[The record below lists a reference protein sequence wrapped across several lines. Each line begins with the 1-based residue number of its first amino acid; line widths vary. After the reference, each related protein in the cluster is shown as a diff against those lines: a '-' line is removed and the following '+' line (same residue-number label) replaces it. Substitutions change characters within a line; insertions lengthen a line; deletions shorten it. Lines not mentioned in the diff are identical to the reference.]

1 MRKEGLT
8 CIDDIRLFAGFSGPT
23 VTPGQYSVSVRIQDH
38 SDSVSFALSADPRV
52 DASLEDYIFLDAKR
66 SDAATMLNELLE
78 ALNKARTT
86 KARIEALVVDSGDNA
101 ALSALSEKAINKLDT
116 WENLV
121 TQTGYKT
128 YEDEDSMPPML
139 DVHIRHVFDVIDRAG
154 APVSAGSL
162 QRLSDLR
169 EQWLVAKAQLMAI
182 RENELSQINEW
193 AQENNMVHIAAPID

>member
-23 VTPGQYSVSVRIQDH
+23 VTPGQYSVSVRIGDH
-38 SDSVSFALSADPRV
+38 SDSASFALSADPRV
-52 DASLEDYIFLDAKR
+52 DASPEDYLFLDAKR
-66 SDAATMLNELLE
+66 SEAATMLNELLE
-78 ALNKARTT
+78 ALDNARIAR
-86 KARIEALVVDSGDNA
+86 ARIEALVLDSGNNA
-101 ALSALSEKAINKLDT
+101 ALTALSDKAINKLST

-154 APVSAGSL
+154 APVSEGSL

-169 EQWLVAKAQLMAI
+169 EQWLIAKAQLVAI
-182 RENELSQINEW
+182 TETELSQINEW
-193 AQENNMVHIAAPID
+193 AQENNVLHVAAPID